1 MSSTSYAV
9 VGGGAIGGTLAF
21 HLARAG
27 HHVTVV
33 DADPAHVAAINEH
46 GLILDRAGSPESVR
60 LSAAV
65 PDAFSGPLDRV
76 LLAVK
81 AQATESAARWLA
93 PRLGP
98 DGYVV
103 SVQNG
108 FNEPVLADHL
118 GWERT
123 LAAFVNIFADRTE
136 PGVIADGGPGAL
148 VIGEPGGEPVSER
161 VRLLVDDLQA
171 WGPAQ
176 ASDNVEGFLW
186 AKAGFGA
193 MLAATALADEAMADL
208 IDRHRPAMRALA
220 GEVFDVAHA
229 LGIRLEPFDA
239 FNPDAFVRGSDRDE
253 LAQAVDRLTAWLRTQ
268 PKNRSGIWRDLAV
281 RRREVEVTTHYD
293 TVLAEADRLGIGTPV
308 LRAVMAGLRELEDD
322 PGSMSE
328 QRIDELDRIAGSL
341 V

>member
-1 MSSTSYAV
+1 MSSYAV
-9 VGGGAIGGTLAF
+9 VGGGAIGGTLAH

-27 HHVTVV
+27 HAVTVI
-33 DADPAHVAAINEH
+33 DADVDHVAGINRH
-46 GLILDRAGSPESVR
+46 GLVLDRAGDRTALPVTAAAPEDVT
-60 LSAAV
+60 
-65 PDAFSGPLDRV
+65 GPLDRV

-93 PRLGP
+93 PRLSA
-98 DGYVV
+98 DGWVV

-123 LAAFVNIFADRTE
+123 VAAFVNIFADRTE

-148 VIGEPGGEPVSER
+148 VIGEPGGRPVSER
-161 VRLLVDDLQA
+161 VRTLVADLQA

-176 ASDNVEGFLW
+176 TSDNVEGFLW

-208 IDRHRPAMRALA
+208 IDRHRPAMHAVA
-220 GEVFDVAHA
+220 QEVFDVAHA
-229 LGIRLEPFDA
+229 LGVRLEAFDA
-239 FNPDAFVRGSDRDE
+239 FQPDAFARDADQLERSRAVEE
-253 LAQAVDRLTAWLRTQ
+253 LTTWLRTQ

-281 RRREVEVTTHYD
+281 RRREVEVTTHYA
-293 TVLAEADRLGIGTPV
+293 TVLTEAERHGIATPV
-308 LRAVMAGLRELEDD
+308 LRAVMTGLRELEAD
-322 PGSMSE
+322 PASMSE
-328 QRIDELDRIAGSL
+328 TRLDELDRIAGSL

>member
-1 MSSTSYAV
+1 MSPATYAV
-9 VGGGAIGGTLAF
+9 VGGGAIGGTLAH
-21 HLARAG
+21 HLSRAG
-27 HHVTVV
+27 HPVIVIDT
-33 DADPAHVAAINEH
+33 DAEHVAAINER
-46 GLILDRAGSPESVR
+46 GLVLDRAGNRPAASVSAVAPES
-60 LSAAV
+60 
-65 PDAFSGPLDRV
+65 FTGTLDRV

-81 AQATESAARWLA
+81 AQATVAAAGWLA
-93 PRLGP
+93 PRLAD

-108 FNEPVLADHL
+108 FNEPVLAESI

-123 LAAFVNIFADRTE
+123 VAAFVNIFADRTE
-136 PGVIADGGPGAL
+136 PGVITDGGPGAL
-148 VIGEPGGEPVSER
+148 VIGEPGGKPVSDR

-208 IDRHRPAMRALA
+208 IDRHRPAMYALA
-220 GEVFDVAHA
+220 HEIFDVAHA
-229 LGIRLEPFDA
+229 LDVRLEAFDA
-239 FNPDAFVRGSDRDE
+239 FNPTAFARGSDPRE
-253 LAQAVDRLTAWLRTQ
+253 REQAVDVLTAWLRTQ
-268 PKNRSGIWRDLAV
+268 SKDRSGIWRDLAV
-281 RRREVEVTTHYD
+281 RRREVEVTTHYE
-293 TVLAEADRLGIGTPV
+293 TVLAEAARAGIEAPV
-308 LRAVMAGLRELEDD
+308 LRAVMAGLRELEGD

-328 QRIDELDRIAGSL
+328 QRLDGLDSIAGSL